1 MSLPMAQKL
10 PGYTRNDAVAERYCQ
25 WNRQDSRKPAV
36 ESDSWQILSSKTLF
50 GPCHVTRRPVT
61 RVPRRVPMP
70 RSLDLSITMARPF
83 APSLPFPLVLGTD
96 SLHSGSLTTHAS
108 TRSFNQPLDLD
119 GSTPGHARTV
129 GIPISETSYNHNDA
143 SLFINIPFLCWPV
156 SLVTGLCI
164 FSTAISHLQ
173 GESSV
178 RHGGE

>member
-10 PGYTRNDAVAERYCQ
+10 QIPRGTTRWQKRYRQ
-25 WNRQDSRKPAV
+25 WNRQDFRKPAV

-50 GPCHVTRRPVT
+50 GPAMPRDAPPPA

-96 SLHSGSLTTHAS
+96 SLHSGSLTTHS

-129 GIPISETSYNHNDA
+129 GIPISGTNYNHEDA
-143 SLFINIPFLCWPV
+143 SLFISIPFLCWPV